1 MVIYNSGDSQNL
13 ISALETNLSGAQ
25 QIFDRLSKGS
35 QHLIGVLDSGTLSG
49 AAYNAGKNLFVAYIN
64 PMLQKLNQAISDI
77 QGDLRAYKSADSAVS
92 RYGTHLDSD
101 QIEHLLRLTN
111 HMIQLL
117 EDKIRA
123 DKDFINNFL
132 SGGFEKVGGALAE
145 LPQLYEQLD
154 NLKEIKATRENEL
167 RALEE
172 FKYTTNSL
180 FKDSAKAFDSA
191 MKGVAIINQSSASA
205 DGTITF
211 PAGAD
216 MSWLKKLSNEKFS
229 SSLLGSK
236 SKADKVEI
244 KWSVMNGMGESFP
257 TVYVNGK
264 IDKEKTKNLRLAIAK
279 VGWANLKDLAPELI
293 AELVG
298 VNDVKTLLDSD
309 ASFSKQS
316 LSFLSLLLTYFP
328 AKKAINLYKAMEAAR
343 LLEKGGDLALDLA
356 KISKTFGLTEKE
368 AKVLSEMWEAERIAN
383 KLDDIPIGSNAANHL
398 KNVEKI
404 SRDGINGGH
413 NANAFFGSLD
423 EIGGRVVSEKYH
435 PNISGIKEIVYE
447 VPKKGIDGK
456 PLVEVDHING
466 DASNCKEENLRV
478 LCPNCH
484 SMTPTFRARNKTSA
498 RNRS

>member
-1 MVIYNSGDSQNL
+1 M
-13 ISALETNLSGAQ
+13 
-25 QIFDRLSKGS
+25 
-35 QHLIGVLDSGTLSG
+35 
-49 AAYNAGKNLFVAYIN
+49 
-64 PMLQKLNQAISDI
+64 
-77 QGDLRAYKSADSAVS
+77 
-92 RYGTHLDSD
+92 
-101 QIEHLLRLTN
+101 
-111 HMIQLL
+111 
-117 EDKIRA
+117 
-123 DKDFINNFL
+123 
-132 SGGFEKVGGALAE
+132 
-145 LPQLYEQLD
+145 
-154 NLKEIKATRENEL
+154 
-167 RALEE
+167 
-172 FKYTTNSL
+172 NSL
-180 FKDSAKAFDSA
+180 
-191 MKGVAIINQSSASA
+191 
-205 DGTITF
+205 
-211 PAGAD
+211 
-216 MSWLKKLSNEKFS
+216 
-229 SSLLGSK
+229 
-236 SKADKVEI
+236 
-244 KWSVMNGMGESFP
+244 GESFP

-456 PLVEVDHING
+456 PLVPPEYRYIDRPKTIYDPNLISDKQIYEWGLEAMKNSEIVGYKVYGTSSNG
-466 DASNCKEENLRV
+466 LKFEGFYREGKITNFFPV
-478 LCPNCH
+478 L
-484 SMTPTFRARNKTSA
+484 K
-498 RNRS
+498 